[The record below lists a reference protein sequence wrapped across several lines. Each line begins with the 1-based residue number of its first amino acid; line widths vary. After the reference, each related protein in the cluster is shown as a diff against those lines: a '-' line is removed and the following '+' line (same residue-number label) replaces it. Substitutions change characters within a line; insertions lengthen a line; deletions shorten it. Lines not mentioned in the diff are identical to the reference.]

1 MSRMKIT
8 LSVAIAA
15 IVVAVGA
22 FAIFPTTTANAKGP
36 RLVGQMQN
44 FQLADRL
51 ITRPEISWVDRNN
64 RSIELADFEGKV
76 VLFNYWASWC
86 GPCQRELPGIDRVQA
101 KLAGD
106 NFEVVAMNI
115 DREGKRVALK
125 NARRLKLDNLK
136 LYLDPKSV
144 TARSLG
150 LRAMPTTFIFDRK
163 GNMLGRLESG
173 AEWDTPE
180 AHALIQ
186 YFIDNPD
193 YADSL
198 AGAGG

>member
-1 MSRMKIT
+1 MNRMKIT

-15 IVVAVGA
+15 IIVVVGA
-22 FAIFPTTTANAKGP
+22 FALLPTTTATAKGP

-44 FQLADRL
+44 IELAHRL
-51 ITRPEISWVDRNN
+51 ITRPDLSWVDRND
-64 RSIELADFEGKV
+64 RPVKLADFEGKV

-86 GPCQRELPGIDRVQA
+86 GPCQRELPGIDRTQA

-106 NFEVVAMNI
+106 NLEVVAMNI
-115 DREGKRVALK
+115 DRGGKRIALK
-125 NARRLKLDNLK
+125 NARRLKLKNLK

-150 LRAMPTTFIFDRK
+150 VRAMPSTFMFDRK
-163 GNMLGRLESG
+163 GNLLGRLEGS

-198 AGAGG
+198 TGASG

>member
-1 MSRMKIT
+1 MKII

-15 IVVAVGA
+15 IIAVVGA
-22 FAIFPTTTANAKGP
+22 FALFPATTATAKGP

-44 FQLADRL
+44 FELADRL
-51 ITRPEISWVDRNN
+51 ITRPDISWVDRNN
-64 RSIELADFEGKV
+64 RPIELADFEGKV

-86 GPCQRELPGIDRVQA
+86 GPCQRELPGIDRTQA

-115 DREGKRVALK
+115 DRGGKRVALK
-125 NARRLKLDNLK
+125 NARRLRLENLK

-150 LRAMPTTFIFDRK
+150 LRAMPTTFMFDRK
-163 GNMLGRLESG
+163 GNLLGRLEGS

-186 YFIDNPD
+186 YFIDHPEF
-193 YADSL
+193 ADGL
-198 AGAGG
+198 ARAGG